1 MSLPGNPMLLLARV
15 ADLHYATERLSTA
28 ERMLADIHTS
38 GRAESLVVA
47 REQTRE
53 LRELIEVAHE
63 RYAGTGAAL
72 EHYGYELRVLHDR
85 ADEVQARTTAVRR
98 ELEAQPELDAQ
109 TRGELTRAALEAN
122 LELVEYRQQVNVAA
136 ERAIE
141 QIHDVLVHLDEGFF
155 DRLVHWN
162 ERAGAFLSSFDEW
175 VDRVFADAWSSLQR
189 IVLTVNNSM
198 VVTNTLLLGAVT
210 AGILHPFLGLVALH
224 AIAMIA
230 GLIMVS
236 VITEALKPTPKVTK
250 LEHAGASRVFFLGEV
265 LLEAQEVDE
274 LSSPDSPLRTNP
286 LPDGSDTESVVK
298 ITKIVDASGA
308 IRWRVALPST
318 QEWLTQGP
326 WNDFGLTND
335 LDSNLTVMI
344 TPMLQSQYERAVLQ
358 ALHSAGVQPDE
369 PIMLVGFSQGGL
381 VAGHLAAFNND
392 YTWDAIVVAGAPIDH
407 LPIPKSTS
415 VVSVQ
420 HAGDPVHQLDVLA
433 TGRGAPVTRPHW
445 ITVERELPGAPLGDI
460 HNVDT
465 YAGTLEQEH
474 ERVVARFTN
483 LEPYFTSS
491 PMVYGEV
498 EQYYRWQE

>member
-28 ERMLADIHTS
+28 EHMLADLRAS
-38 GRAESLVVA
+38 GRAESLGA
-47 REQTRE
+47 ATEKTGE
-53 LRELIEVAHE
+53 LRELIEAAYE

-72 EHYGYELRVLHDR
+72 EQYGYTLRVLHDR
-85 ADEVQARTTAVRR
+85 ADDLQARATVAR
-98 ELEAQPELDAQ
+98 LEIEAHPELDSQ
-109 TRGELTRAALEAN
+109 TRGDLTRAALDAN
-122 LELVEYRQQVNVAA
+122 LEVVECRQQLDVAA

-162 ERAGAFLSSFDEW
+162 DQAGAFLSRFDEW

-224 AIAMIA
+224 LIVAIA

-236 VITEALKPTPKVTK
+236 VVTEALKPTPKVTE
-250 LEHAGASRVFFLGEV
+250 LEYEGASKAFYLGDV
-265 LLEAQEVDE
+265 LLEAQEVDA
-274 LSSPDSPLRTNP
+274 LSSPDSPLRVNP
-286 LPDGSDTESVVK
+286 LSDGSATESVVK
-298 ITKIVDASGA
+298 ITKIVDTSGA
-308 IRWRVALPST
+308 VRWRVAMPST

-358 ALHSAGVQPDE
+358 ALHSAGVQPDD

-392 YTWDAIVVAGAPIDH
+392 YNWDAIVVAGAPIDH

-433 TGRGAPVTRPHW
+433 TGRGAPVARSHW
-445 ITVERELPGAPLGDI
+445 LTVEGALPGAPLGDI
-460 HNVDT
+460 HSVRT
-465 YAGTLEQEH
+465 YTGTLERQH
-474 ERVVARFTN
+474 EAVVARFPN
-483 LEPYFTSS
+483 LEPYFISS
-491 PMVYGEV
+491 PTVHGEL